1 MITCLCRRP
10 YSNTLEK
17 RKSLVLM
24 TFNVNNEN
32 NSLPFTSIYVYE
44 YSPGCGTLRLVINII
59 SQDRYYYTTFMKT
72 IGNIT

>member
-1 MITCLCRRP
+1 MITCHCRRP
-10 YSNTLEK
+10 YSNTLEEK
-17 RKSLVLM
+17 KKFSVM
-24 TFNVNNEN
+24 TFNTNNEN

>member
-1 MITCLCRRP
+1 
-10 YSNTLEK
+10 
-17 RKSLVLM
+17 M
-24 TFNVNNEN
+24 TFNKNNEN

-72 IGNIT
+72 IGKTRRPMNLETKSVI